1 MKKVF
6 TLAIAL
12 TAIVISSF
20 GQCIPDSAAL
30 SPGQYLYPNS
40 LPGILQSSS
49 YSGVLSFLVPD
60 SMPGRVFGNPVVAAF
75 TIAIDSVQINSVSG
89 TPSGISA
96 TNTPALGSW
105 IPAKG
110 YSCILF
116 SGTTTAPIGN
126 YPLTVSGVG
135 CGHFT
140 LPVIG
145 TRVDSCIS
153 FNYSSAFP
161 YSLQV
166 CDTQCTNTYDTT
178 RVTLCRGD
186 SIQWGSVNVK
196 RSGRYVDTVLQS
208 IGCDSLKILFATFL
222 NPATGRDTIK
232 GCHSVLF
239 NGNSLSHDTTVT
251 ILFQGAAV
259 NGCDSSVRIRVLVGG
274 ATPTITVSSTL
285 TAVDPAASSWQW
297 LLNGSPISGA
307 TSVNY
312 TPTGST
318 VNSYAVV
325 VTDRYGCVDTSAATL
340 VSGITGVSIPAV
352 RIYPSPNNG
361 SFVLETHDAKG
372 TSYTVT
378 NSLGQIVQ
386 HNAIS
391 SDKQSVE
398 LGNIASGVYTI
409 SVKGSEPISFTVSK

>member
-1 MKKVF
+1 MKKIF

-60 SMPGRVFGNPVVAAF
+60 SLPGRVFGNPLVAAF
-75 TIAIDSVQINSVSG
+75 TITIDSVQINSVSG

-96 TNTPALGSW
+96 TNTPSLGTW
-105 IPAKG
+105 IPASG

-140 LPVIG
+140 LPVLG
-145 TRVDSCIS
+145 TRVDSCMP
-153 FNYSSAFP
+153 FNFSSAFP

-186 SIQWGSVNVK
+186 SILWGAVTV
-196 RSGRYVDTVLQS
+196 RRPGRYVDTVLQS
-208 IGCDSLKILFATFL
+208 IGCDSLKILFVTVI
-222 NPATGRDTIK
+222 NPAIGRDTVK
-232 GCHSVLF
+232 GCNNVTF
-239 NGNSLSHDTTVT
+239 NGTTVSHDTTITVV
-251 ILFQGAAV
+251 LHGAAA
-259 NGCDSSVRIRVLVGG
+259 NGCDSLVRVRVLVGG
-274 ATPTITVSSTL
+274 ATPTIAVSSTL
-285 TAVDPAASSWQW
+285 TAVDPAAASWQW

-312 TPTGST
+312 TPTGGT
-318 VNSYAVV
+318 VNSYQVV
-325 VTDRYGCVDTSAATL
+325 VTDIYGCVDTSAATM

-378 NSLGQIVQ
+378 NSLGQVVQ
-386 HNAIS
+386 RNIIS
-391 SDKQSVE
+391 TDKQSIE